1 MLIAETRREYTRDSL
16 ASCEQQYKGNNIVDY
31 EKLPNV
37 SELRAASFKLRED
50 TFVTTVCVFFS
61 RKNTNKHIQTYR
73 SSSLSSVE
81 NTPSGKCSM
90 AFEDKSLKQI
100 NQYW

>member
-50 TFVTTVCVFFS
+50 TFVTTVCFFFRERILTNTYKLTDLQVFPVL
-61 RKNTNKHIQTYR
+61 RTQLPVNVQWRLKT
-73 SSSLSSVE
+73 SL
-81 NTPSGKCSM
+81 
-90 AFEDKSLKQI
+90 
-100 NQYW
+100 

>member
-1 MLIAETRREYTRDSL
+1 M
-16 ASCEQQYKGNNIVDY
+16 
-31 EKLPNV
+31 
-37 SELRAASFKLRED
+37 SELRAASLKLRED
-50 TFVTTVCVFFS
+50 TFVTTVCFFFS

-100 NQYW
+100 NQYWQLFLVMFIIKIMIMMMMMFNGI

>member
-16 ASCEQQYKGNNIVDY
+16 ASCEPQYKGNNIVDY
-31 EKLPNV
+31 HW
-37 SELRAASFKLRED
+37 SFKLRED
-50 TFVTTVCVFFS
+50 TFVTTVCVFFFS

-100 NQYW
+100 KEN